1 MTKYSLSGSDLCSAP
16 KSKMQ
21 RFSKPTMWVVL
32 ISCVVG
38 SLMLYLTQV
47 NAIASK
53 GFALR
58 DLQNQIQTLQTENEK
73 LAVNVVELKSMNE
86 LNARVAELK
95 MVPITQVAYYKNT
108 EQVVVRR

>member
-1 MTKYSLSGSDLCSAP
+1 MTKYSLSGSDLCAAP

-21 RFSKPTMWVVL
+21 RFSKSTMWVVL

-38 SLMLYLTQV
+38 SLMLYLSQV
-47 NAIASK
+47 NTIASK

-58 DLQNQIQTLQTENEK
+58 DLQNQIQTLQAENEK

-95 MVPITQVAYYKNT
+95 MVPINQVAYLDNS
-108 EQVVVRR
+108 EQVVARR